1 MKEGKYMYKHPIIDI
16 IKNYKSGKHDGI
28 FSVCCSNKFVIEA
41 AMDKIK
47 NTDMY
52 LLVEATANQVDQF
65 GGYTGM
71 KPLEYK
77 KFIYDLCEKNDF
89 PKDKLILGGDH
100 LGPLTWKET
109 DEKQAME
116 NAKEL
121 IRQYVM
127 AGFTKI
133 HIDTSMPIKGD
144 IEKGDFG
151 DGIIAERAG
160 ILCKVAEDAY
170 KDLLKED
177 TDAVHPVYIIG
188 SEVPIPGGAEAEEEV
203 EEGMQV
209 TKVEHFKKT
218 VETFKESFK
227 KHGVENAFGYVVGIV
242 VQPGVEYGSDSVWEY
257 DREAASE
264 LSKAI
269 KEYDNLVFE
278 AHSTDYQTRYALR
291 QMVEDGYIILK
302 VGPALTFAFREGA
315 FLLNC
320 IEEELLKY
328 DSNIELSK
336 FKEILDFTMI
346 KNPAQWSKHYSGTGY
361 KVKLERKYSLSD
373 RCRYY
378 MPDEDVEFALN
389 KMLDNLSNAE
399 IPLTVLSQYM
409 HNQYKKV
416 REGDLKLNAYDLL
429 KDIIGEYIED
439 YIYAIRKK

>member
-1 MKEGKYMYKHPIIDI
+1 MRLFPIFAFD
-16 IKNYKSGKHDGI
+16 
-28 FSVCCSNKFVIEA
+28 
-41 AMDKIK
+41 
-47 NTDMY
+47 
-52 LLVEATANQVDQF
+52 
-65 GGYTGM
+65 
-71 KPLEYK
+71 
-77 KFIYDLCEKNDF
+77 
-89 PKDKLILGGDH
+89 
-100 LGPLTWKET
+100 
-109 DEKQAME
+109 
-116 NAKEL
+116 
-121 IRQYVM
+121 
-127 AGFTKI
+127 
-133 HIDTSMPIKGD
+133 
-144 IEKGDFG
+144 
-151 DGIIAERAG
+151 
-160 ILCKVAEDAY
+160 
-170 KDLLKED
+170 
-177 TDAVHPVYIIG
+177 
-188 SEVPIPGGAEAEEEV
+188 AEAEEEV

-227 KHGVENAFGYVVGIV
+227 KHGVENAFEYVVGIV